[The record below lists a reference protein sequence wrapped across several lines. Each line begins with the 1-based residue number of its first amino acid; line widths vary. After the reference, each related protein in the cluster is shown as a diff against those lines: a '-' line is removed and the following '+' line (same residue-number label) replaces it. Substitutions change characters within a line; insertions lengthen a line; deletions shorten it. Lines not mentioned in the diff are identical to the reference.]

1 MPRKED
7 ETAPMQSAE
16 KTNVKQAA
24 RLASLTAKE
33 MSADYTSGGK
43 RGRWIDMTNVISLFA
58 SGN

>member
-1 MPRKED
+1 MLSKED

-16 KTNVKQAA
+16 KTDVKQAA

-33 MSADYTSGGK
+33 MSADYTSRGK
-43 RGRWIDMTNVISLFA
+43 RGRWIDMTNVISLFS